1 LISSDL
7 AKRYARAFFDIAVEE
22 GKIEEYGRELASF
35 ASLIM
40 QNKALQEF
48 LANPIFELKSK
59 KNVVEELLGRTRI
72 SGRTANFLRL
82 LVDKQRINFLGEVE
96 NSYKEFMDKSLKKV
110 RVSVK
115 TAWPLTSELGGGAQA
130 GGWPRWTGKDVEM
143 TVEDDSSLIGGLV
156 VRVGDTMY
164 DGSIKSQLGNIRKL
178 LGEER

>member
-22 GKIEEYGRELASF
+22 GKVEAYGGELAGFTS
-35 ASLIM
+35 IVQ

-59 KNVVEELLGRTRI
+59 KTVIEELLGRAQI
-72 SGRTANFLRL
+72 SSRTANFLRL
-82 LVDKQRINFLGEVE
+82 LVDKQRISMLGEVD
-96 NSYKEFMDKSLKKV
+96 NAYREFMDKALKKV

-115 TAWPLTSELGGGAQA
+115 TAYPLTSELEGALKKRVA
-130 GGWPRWTGKDVEM
+130 EMTGKEVEM

-156 VRVGDTMY
+156 VRVGDTLY
-164 DGSIKSQLGNIRKL
+164 DSSIKAQLGNIRKL

>member
-1 LISSDL
+1 MISSDL

-22 GKIEEYGRELASF
+22 GKIEDYGRDLATF
-35 ASLIM
+35 ASLVV

-82 LVDKQRINFLGEVE
+82 LVDKQRVGILGEVE
-96 NSYKEFMDKSLKKV
+96 NAYKELMDKSLKKV
-110 RVSVK
+110 RVSVR
-115 TAWPLTSELGGGAQA
+115 TAYPLTAELEQA
-130 GGWPRWTGKDVEM
+130 LRNRVAEMTGKDVEM

-156 VRVGDTMY
+156 VRVGDTLY
-164 DGSIKSQLGNIRKL
+164 DGSIKAQLGNIRKL

>member
-22 GKIEEYGRELASF
+22 GKIEDYGRELAAF
-35 ASLIM
+35 ATLIA

-59 KNVVEELLGRTRI
+59 KNVIEELLGRSQI

-96 NSYKEFMDKSLKKV
+96 NAYREFMDKSLKKV

-115 TAWPLTSELGGGAQA
+115 TPYPLTSELEGALKQRVA
-130 GGWPRWTGKDVEM
+130 EMTGKEVEM
-143 TVEDDSSLIGGLV
+143 IVEDDTSLIGGLI

-164 DGSIKSQLGNIRKL
+164 DGSIKTQLGNIRKL

>member
-22 GKIEEYGRELASF
+22 GKIEDYGRELAAF
-35 ASLIM
+35 ASLIV

-59 KNVVEELLGRTRI
+59 KNVIEELLGRTRI

-82 LVDKQRINFLGEVE
+82 LVDKQRVNLLGEVE
-96 NSYKEFMDKSLKKV
+96 NAYREFMDKSLKKV
-110 RVSVK
+110 RVTVK
-115 TAWPLTSELGGGAQA
+115 TPYPLNSELEGALKQRVA
-130 GGWPRWTGKDVEM
+130 EMTGKEVEM
-143 TVEDDSSLIGGLV
+143 TVEDDASLIGGLI

-164 DGSIKSQLGNIRKL
+164 DGSIKTQLGNMRKL

>member
-1 LISSDL
+1 MISSDL

-22 GKIEEYGRELASF
+22 GKIEDYGRELDSF
-35 ASLIM
+35 ASLIV

-59 KNVVEELLGRTRI
+59 KNVIEELLGRTRI

-82 LVDKQRINFLGEVE
+82 LVDKQRINLLGEVE
-96 NSYKEFMDKSLKKV
+96 NAYREFMDKSLKKV

-115 TAWPLTSELGGGAQA
+115 TPYPLTSELEGALKQRVA
-130 GGWPRWTGKDVEM
+130 EMTGKEVEM
-143 TVEDDSSLIGGLV
+143 TVEDDASLIGGLI

-164 DGSIKSQLGNIRKL
+164 DGSIKTQLGNMRKL

>member
-22 GKIEEYGRELASF
+22 GKIEDYGRELASF
-35 ASLIM
+35 TSLIT

-59 KNVVEELLGRTRI
+59 KNVVEELLGRTQI

-96 NSYKEFMDKSLKKV
+96 NAYKEFMDKSLKKV

-115 TAWPLTSELGGGAQA
+115 TPYPLTSELEGALKQRVA
-130 GGWPRWTGKDVEM
+130 EMTGKDVEM

>member
-1 LISSDL
+1 MISSDL

-22 GKIEEYGRELASF
+22 GKIEDYGRELAAF
-35 ASLIM
+35 ASLIV

-59 KNVVEELLGRTRI
+59 KNVIEELLGRTRI

-82 LVDKQRINFLGEVE
+82 LVDKQRINFLGEIE
-96 NSYKEFMDKSLKKV
+96 NAYREFMDKSLKKV

-115 TAWPLTSELGGGAQA
+115 TPYPLTSELEGALKQRVA
-130 GGWPRWTGKDVEM
+130 EMTGKEVEM
-143 TVEDDSSLIGGLV
+143 TVEDDASLIGGLI

-164 DGSIKSQLGNIRKL
+164 DGCIKTQLGNIRKL

>member
-1 LISSDL
+1 MISSDL

-22 GKIEEYGRELASF
+22 GKIEDYGRELAAF
-35 ASLIM
+35 ASLIV

-59 KNVVEELLGRTRI
+59 KNVIEELLGRTQI

-96 NSYKEFMDKSLKKV
+96 NAYREFMDKSLKKV

-115 TAWPLTSELGGGAQA
+115 TPYPLTSELEGALKQRVA
-130 GGWPRWTGKDVEM
+130 EMTGKEVEM
-143 TVEDDSSLIGGLV
+143 TVEDDASLIGGLI

-164 DGSIKSQLGNIRKL
+164 DGCIKTQLGNIRKL

>member
-22 GKIEEYGRELASF
+22 GKIEDYGRELAAF
-35 ASLIM
+35 ASLIV

-59 KNVVEELLGRTRI
+59 KNVIEELLGRTQI

-82 LVDKQRINFLGEVE
+82 LVDKQRINFLGEIE
-96 NSYKEFMDKSLKKV
+96 NAYREFMDKSLKKV

-115 TAWPLTSELGGGAQA
+115 TPYPLTSELEGALKQRVA
-130 GGWPRWTGKDVEM
+130 EMTGKEVEM
-143 TVEDDSSLIGGLV
+143 IVEDDASLIGGLI

-164 DGSIKSQLGNIRKL
+164 DGSIKTQLGNIRKL

>member
-22 GKIEEYGRELASF
+22 GKIEDYGRELAAF
-35 ASLIM
+35 ASLIV

-59 KNVVEELLGRTRI
+59 KNVIEELLGRTRI

-82 LVDKQRINFLGEVE
+82 LVDKQRINFLGEIE
-96 NSYKEFMDKSLKKV
+96 NAYREFMDKSLKKV

-115 TAWPLTSELGGGAQA
+115 TPYPLTSEMEGALKQRVA
-130 GGWPRWTGKDVEM
+130 EMTGKEVEM
-143 TVEDDSSLIGGLV
+143 TVEDDASLIGGLI

-164 DGSIKSQLGNIRKL
+164 DGSIKTQLGNIRKL

>member
-1 LISSDL
+1 MISSDL

-22 GKIEEYGRELASF
+22 GKIEDYGRELAAF
-35 ASLIM
+35 ATLIA

-59 KNVVEELLGRTRI
+59 KNVIEELLGRTQI

-96 NSYKEFMDKSLKKV
+96 NAYREFMDKSLKKV

-115 TAWPLTSELGGGAQA
+115 TPYPLTSELEGALKQRVA
-130 GGWPRWTGKDVEM
+130 EMTGKEVEM
-143 TVEDDSSLIGGLV
+143 TVEDDASLIGGLI

-164 DGSIKSQLGNIRKL
+164 DGSIKTQLGNIRKL

>member
-22 GKIEEYGRELASF
+22 GKIEDYGRELAAF
-35 ASLIM
+35 ASLTM

-59 KNVVEELLGRTRI
+59 KNVIEELLGRTQI

-82 LVDKQRINFLGEVE
+82 LVDKQRINFLGEIE
-96 NSYKEFMDKSLKKV
+96 NAYREFMDKSLKKV

-115 TAWPLTSELGGGAQA
+115 TPYPLTSELEGALKQRVA
-130 GGWPRWTGKDVEM
+130 EMTGKEVEM
-143 TVEDDSSLIGGLV
+143 TVEDDASLIGGLI

-164 DGSIKSQLGNIRKL
+164 DGSIKTQLGNIRKL

>member
-1 LISSDL
+1 MISSDL

-22 GKIEEYGRELASF
+22 GKIEDYGRELAAF
-35 ASLIM
+35 ATLIA

-59 KNVVEELLGRTRI
+59 KNVIEELLGRTQI

-96 NSYKEFMDKSLKKV
+96 NAYREFMDKSLKKV

-115 TAWPLTSELGGGAQA
+115 TPYPLTSELEGALKQRVA
-130 GGWPRWTGKDVEM
+130 EMTGKEVEM
-143 TVEDDSSLIGGLV
+143 IVEDDTSLIGGLI

-164 DGSIKSQLGNIRKL
+164 DGSIKTQLGNIRKL

>member
-22 GKIEEYGRELASF
+22 GKIEDYGRELASF
-35 ASLIM
+35 ASLIT

-59 KNVVEELLGRTRI
+59 KNVVEELLGRTQI
-72 SGRTANFLRL
+72 SGR
-82 LVDKQRINFLGEVE
+82 RINFLGEVE
-96 NSYKEFMDKSLKKV
+96 NAYKEFMDKSLKKV

-115 TAWPLTSELGGGAQA
+115 TAYPLTSELEGALKKRVA
-130 GGWPRWTGKDVEM
+130 EMTGKEVEM

>member
-1 LISSDL
+1 MISSDL

-22 GKIEEYGRELASF
+22 GKIEDYGRELAAF
-35 ASLIM
+35 ASLIL

-59 KNVVEELLGRTRI
+59 KNVIEELLGRTQI

-96 NSYKEFMDKSLKKV
+96 NAYREFMDKSLKKV

-115 TAWPLTSELGGGAQA
+115 TPYPLTSELEGALKQRVA
-130 GGWPRWTGKDVEM
+130 EMTGKEVEM
-143 TVEDDSSLIGGLV
+143 TVEDDASLIGGLI

-164 DGSIKSQLGNIRKL
+164 DGSIKTQLGNMRKL

>member
-1 LISSDL
+1 MISSDL

-22 GKIEEYGRELASF
+22 GKIEDYGRELAAF
-35 ASLIM
+35 ASLIV

-59 KNVVEELLGRTRI
+59 KNVIEELLGRTQI

-96 NSYKEFMDKSLKKV
+96 NAYREFMDKSLKKV

-115 TAWPLTSELGGGAQA
+115 TPYPLTSELEGALKQRVA
-130 GGWPRWTGKDVEM
+130 EMTGKEVEM
-143 TVEDDSSLIGGLV
+143 IVEDDASLIGGLI

-164 DGSIKSQLGNIRKL
+164 DGSIKTQLGNIRKL

>member
-22 GKIEEYGRELASF
+22 GKIEDYGRELAAF

-59 KNVVEELLGRTRI
+59 KNVIEELLGRTRI

-82 LVDKQRINFLGEVE
+82 LVDKQRINFLGEIE
-96 NSYKEFMDKSLKKV
+96 NAYREFMDKSLKKV

-115 TAWPLTSELGGGAQA
+115 TPYPLTSELEGALKQRVA
-130 GGWPRWTGKDVEM
+130 EMTGKEVEM
-143 TVEDDSSLIGGLV
+143 TVEDDASLIGGLI

-164 DGSIKSQLGNIRKL
+164 DGSIKTQLGNIRKL

>member
-22 GKIEEYGRELASF
+22 GKIEDYGRELAAF
-35 ASLIM
+35 ASLIV

-59 KNVVEELLGRTRI
+59 KNVIEELLGRTQI

-82 LVDKQRINFLGEVE
+82 LVDKQRINFLGEIE
-96 NSYKEFMDKSLKKV
+96 NAYREFMDKSLKKV

-115 TAWPLTSELGGGAQA
+115 TPYPLTSELEGALKQRVA
-130 GGWPRWTGKDVEM
+130 EMTGKEVEM
-143 TVEDDSSLIGGLV
+143 IVEDDTSLIGGLI

-164 DGSIKSQLGNIRKL
+164 DGSIKTQLGNIRKL

>member
-22 GKIEEYGRELASF
+22 GKIEDYGRELAAF
-35 ASLIM
+35 ASLIV

-59 KNVVEELLGRTRI
+59 KNVIEELLGRTQI

-96 NSYKEFMDKSLKKV
+96 NAYREFMDKSLKKV

-115 TAWPLTSELGGGAQA
+115 TPYPLTSELEGALKQRVA
-130 GGWPRWTGKDVEM
+130 EMTGKEVEM
-143 TVEDDSSLIGGLV
+143 TVEDDASLIGGLI

-164 DGSIKSQLGNIRKL
+164 DGSIKTQLGNIRKL

>member
-22 GKIEEYGRELASF
+22 GKIEDYGRELATFS
-35 ASLIM
+35 SLTQ

-59 KNVVEELLGRTRI
+59 KNVIEELLGRTQI

-82 LVDKQRINFLGEVE
+82 LVDKQRINLLGEIE
-96 NSYKEFMDKSLKKV
+96 NAYREFMDKSLKKV

-115 TAWPLTSELGGGAQA
+115 TPYPLTSELEGALKQRVA
-130 GGWPRWTGKDVEM
+130 EMTGKEVEM
-143 TVEDDSSLIGGLV
+143 TVEDDVSLIGGLI

-164 DGSIKSQLGNIRKL
+164 DGSIKTQLGNMRKL

>member
-22 GKIEEYGRELASF
+22 GKIEDYGRELAAF
-35 ASLIM
+35 ASLIV

-59 KNVVEELLGRTRI
+59 KNVIEELLGRTRI

-96 NSYKEFMDKSLKKV
+96 NAYREFMDKSLKKV

-115 TAWPLTSELGGGAQA
+115 TPYPLTSELEGALKQRVA
-130 GGWPRWTGKDVEM
+130 EMTGKEVEM
-143 TVEDDSSLIGGLV
+143 TVEDDASLIGGLI

-164 DGSIKSQLGNIRKL
+164 DGCIKTQLGNIRKL

>member
-1 LISSDL
+1 MISSDL

-22 GKIEEYGRELASF
+22 GKIEDYGRELAAF
-35 ASLIM
+35 ASLIV

-59 KNVVEELLGRTRI
+59 KNVIEELLGRTQI

-96 NSYKEFMDKSLKKV
+96 NAYREFMDKSLKKV

-115 TAWPLTSELGGGAQA
+115 TPYPLTSELEGALKQRVA
-130 GGWPRWTGKDVEM
+130 EMTGKEVEM
-143 TVEDDSSLIGGLV
+143 TVEDDASLIGGLI

-164 DGSIKSQLGNIRKL
+164 DGSIKTQLGNIRKL